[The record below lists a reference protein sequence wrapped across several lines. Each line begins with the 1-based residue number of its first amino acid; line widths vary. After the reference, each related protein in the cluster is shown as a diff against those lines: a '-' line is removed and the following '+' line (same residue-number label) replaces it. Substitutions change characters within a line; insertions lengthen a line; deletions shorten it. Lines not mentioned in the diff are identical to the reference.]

1 MSTPKCQCCQQLETS
16 VVTPARTGSTK
27 HRGMKKYQAVIR
39 LNNSVNTS
47 SYSDMPPL
55 TLTTLDE
62 SRPELDLTYDKSV
75 TTYYTLDSRRLASKQ
90 KNQDERKL
98 LYGIKHFNL
107 NVQKGLKI
115 LQEAGFVD
123 ETPESVAN
131 FLFRQERLSKKQI
144 GMYSEEQTTSE
155 FALFNF
161 YFLQANTWEVMKIST
176 SKSLNTL
183 SSATSSHIYF

>member
-1 MSTPKCQCCQQLETS
+1 MST
-16 VVTPARTGSTK
+16 
-27 HRGMKKYQAVIR
+27 
-39 LNNSVNTS
+39 LN
-47 SYSDMPPL
+47 L
-55 TLTTLDE
+55 TNLDE
-62 SRPELDLTYDKSV
+62 SRPELDTTYDKSV
-75 TTYYTLDSRRLASKQ
+75 TTYYTLDSRRLANRQ

-155 FALFNF
+155 FAF
-161 YFLQANTWEVMKIST
+161 I
-176 SKSLNTL
+176 
-183 SSATSSHIYF
+183 